1 MVDGHRVLNAD
12 GTTREGGGAAAA
24 QTWLTELT
32 ELIRSGDGYRLP
44 YGDPDVAAL
53 VHNDGTTQLT
63 DAARIG
69 ALVPATASLPL
80 VILPGNGTADEETV
94 QAAAALDPAA
104 ILLSDATIRTTADS
118 PVLEGP
124 DGATL
129 VRYTAG
135 ASGGGPGPAPR
146 NTPAKVQQR
155 MLSDTWIAARSAP
168 AGSPAGR
175 VRLVTDPNQTAGT
188 DNEVTAPWL
197 AAATLTQLL
206 TARPLAWS
214 GEYRYTEN
222 ARGKELSG
230 AQLAAARQLGEQYAT
245 YADLL
250 VEPKTAVA
258 EAAIALPR
266 SVSLTWRGDATGSQ
280 RYTSA
285 VADYLNELLYDKI
298 SISIIPKLS
307 TTGRSGTFPVTV
319 KNDLPPGTDPDTNA
333 IKVKIVFSSTVSQR
347 LTVAPLQIARVD
359 AGGRTVTTDAQV
371 QAETNGSVKVRA
383 QLQTANGTPV
393 GRGKVVEITA
403 TQAGTI
409 GWLIA
414 IAAGI
419 VLVSTT
425 VLRIRQVGKERAAQE
440 HEPEPLQVSRPPDP
454 TEAGETTKDSL
465 DV

>member
-1 MVDGHRVLNAD
+1 
-12 GTTREGGGAAAA
+12 
-24 QTWLTELT
+24 
-32 ELIRSGDGYRLP
+32 
-44 YGDPDVAAL
+44 
-53 VHNDGTTQLT
+53 
-63 DAARIG
+63 
-69 ALVPATASLPL
+69 
-80 VILPGNGTADEETV
+80 
-94 QAAAALDPAA
+94 
-104 ILLSDATIRTTADS
+104 
-118 PVLEGP
+118 
-124 DGATL
+124 
-129 VRYTAG
+129 
-135 ASGGGPGPAPR
+135 
-146 NTPAKVQQR
+146 

-206 TARPLAWS
+206 AARPLAWS
-214 GEYRYTEN
+214 GEYRYTES

-230 AQLAAARQLGEQYAT
+230 AQLAAARQLDEQYAT

-250 VEPKTAVA
+250 LEPKTAVA

-266 SVSLTWRGDATGSQ
+266 SVSVTWRGDATGSQ

-307 TTGRSGTFPVTV
+307 TTGRSGTFPMTV
-319 KNDLPPGTDPDTNA
+319 KNNLPPDTDLDTNA
-333 IKVKIVFSSTVSQR
+333 IKVKIVFSSAVSQR
-347 LTVAPLQIARVD
+347 LTVAPIQIARVD
-359 AGGRTVTTDAQV
+359 AGGQTVTTDAQV

-393 GRGKVVEITA
+393 GRSKVVEITA

-440 HEPEPLQVSRPPDP
+440 HEPEPLQVSRSRGRHRGRRDHQGLPRCLSRPRVPAARRRPPIPPHPRTPRRRPAPRTPRRPP
-454 TEAGETTKDSL
+454 TARPAPG
-465 DV
+465 